1 MINLIVITKGKYM
14 KLFGFFKKEK
24 KQDEKRVFS
33 DLIEEFVK
41 IASIEISDKLQELF
55 NKPIVLDNISKV
67 MISVSEL
74 PLLIGDVEDRA
85 ISVIFNIEN
94 EIQGKIAFLVSKNS
108 ALNLY
113 NLLTQKNALDI
124 EDKPG
129 SLDIDVSS
137 CIESIASIF
146 SMSFVSA
153 ISNLINK
160 PIFTSVPVISYSF
173 RDSVINEM
181 IWDQTDL
188 QNRLEIFI
196 SKFVI
201 EKIDGFFLFI
211 PKGK

>member
-1 MINLIVITKGKYM
+1 M
-14 KLFGFFKKEK
+14 KFFNFFKKKEK
-24 KQDEKRVFS
+24 EEAQNIYS
-33 DLIEEFVK
+33 NAIEQFVK

-55 NKPIVLDNISKV
+55 NKPIVLENISKV

-74 PLLIGDVEDRA
+74 PLLIGDVEDTA

-94 EIQGKIAFLVSKNS
+94 ELEGKLAFLISKNS
-108 ALNLY
+108 ALNIY
-113 NLLTQKNALDI
+113 NLLTQKNIKSI

-129 SLDIDVSS
+129 LLDNEVAS

-146 SMSFVSA
+146 FMSFVSA
-153 ISNLINK
+153 ISTLIQK

-173 RDSVINEM
+173 RDSVINE
-181 IWDQTDL
+181 IVWDQANSENTV
-188 QNRLEIFI
+188 EIFI

>member
-1 MINLIVITKGKYM
+1 M
-14 KLFGFFKKEK
+14 KFFNFFKKKEK
-24 KQDEKRVFS
+24 EETQNIYS
-33 DLIEEFVK
+33 NAIEQFVK

-55 NKPIVLDNISKV
+55 NKPIVLENISKV

-74 PLLIGDVEDRA
+74 PLLIGDVEDTA

-94 EIQGKIAFLVSKNS
+94 ELEGKLAFLISKNS
-108 ALNLY
+108 ALNIY
-113 NLLTQKNALDI
+113 NLLTQKNIKSI

-129 SLDIDVSS
+129 SLDNEVSS

-153 ISNLINK
+153 ISNLIQK

-173 RDSVINEM
+173 RDSVINE
-181 IWDQTDL
+181 IVWDQANSENTV
-188 QNRLEIFI
+188 EIFI